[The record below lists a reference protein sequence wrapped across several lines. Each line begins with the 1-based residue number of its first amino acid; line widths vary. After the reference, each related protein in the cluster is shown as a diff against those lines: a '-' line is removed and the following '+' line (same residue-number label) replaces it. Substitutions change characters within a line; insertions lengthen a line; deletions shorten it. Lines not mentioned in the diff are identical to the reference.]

1 MDLVKRSN
9 WYVIWVQS
17 GKEYEIKEKL
27 EAILPEH
34 LYERIIIPY
43 KMMPKRLAGQWFTTK
58 VKLFAGYIFIV
69 TENPDRITPYLRDI
83 LDFADF
89 LKQEDEIMPIYRQ
102 EEDFLLSLM
111 GEKEEVEMSRGIITG
126 DQIRVISGP
135 LLGQE
140 AKIKKIDRHKRKAL
154 IVTELLGR
162 TVEVTVGLEVIDKV
176 V

>member
-1 MDLVKRSN
+1 MNLSNKSN

-27 EAILPEH
+27 EALVPED

-43 KMMPKRLAGQWFTTK
+43 KLMPKRLAGQWFTTK

-69 TENPDRITPYLRDI
+69 TNDPEAIKPYLKEI

-89 LKQEDEIMPIYRQ
+89 LRQDGKIIPIYT
-102 EEDFLLSLM
+102 EEERFLLTLM
-111 GEKEEVEMSRGIITG
+111 GKKEEVDMSCGIIVG
-126 DQIRVISGP
+126 DEIRVISGP
-135 LLGQE
+135 LIGQE

-154 IVTELLGR
+154 IATELLGR
-162 TVEVTVGLEVIDKV
+162 TVEVTVGLEVVNKV